1 MTPSLKHNQQS
12 RKPQTTQQNHTTGLF
27 SKTGIKSL
35 RRTALPLAA
44 GLLLGGCVVAS
55 AVDLAA
61 TTVFTVGK
69 IAVKTTGAVVDAVTK
84 SGTNEFH
91 GSLYGKWCD
100 GDWFGKDPAGAK
112 FKGFT
117 EETNYGLTFGGPIIK
132 DKLFFFVNYD
142 KFHQGAPGADVANSP
157 LGTGAI
163 SQTDFNAAI
172 TAA

>member
-61 TTVFTVGK
+61 TTVSTVGK
-69 IAVKTTGAVVDAVTK
+69 IADKTTGAVVDAVIP
-84 SGTNEFH
+84 
-91 GSLYGKWCD
+91 D
-100 GDWFGKDPAGAK
+100 GNDD
-112 FKGFT
+112 
-117 EETNYGLTFGGPIIK
+117 K
-132 DKLFFFVNYD
+132 DKKESKSKARKSESPPPPSTADYHPATPVY
-142 KFHQGAPGADVANSP
+142 QPAPAN
-157 LGTGAI
+157 
-163 SQTDFNAAI
+163 
-172 TAA
+172 TAAVDTAQ